1 MKKIVKEDYK
11 NNAGPLQDPNLRG
24 SDGQPIKFTNV
35 AQLPDDIARNWNEI
49 ALSRK
54 SFQELLTYAEKYIQI
69 DNKLKQSLE
78 TQFQGDE
85 RAKTRAKSRLISR
98 LTTTPGRA
106 ASKIAAYR
114 QRQQQDPEVAQDAQP
129 QSDDESDIV
138 SFRDIFQTVPEDER
152 RNFQS
157 QLDINIALGD
167 ALGTSGLKI
176 DSDSVNANLLKAA
189 LLAVFKTNTVDRLMA
204 QINNKTLVQENLS
217 LNNASSKD
225 MTKLEEMLHDFYPY
239 AKKRLGFDK
248 PVGVNLV
255 SDPKNAKNPFGKTAY
270 YNPQD
275 MEITIFV
282 DGRHVKD
289 ILRSF
294 SHELVHHTQNC
305 RGDLNHSNDNAPG
318 YAQRDPHMRKMEGEA
333 YLLGNGFLVR
343 DYEDQLKEKKTMKED
358 MIREAVTQI
367 IEKLTA
373 EGKVPPQLAPFVK
386 KAKDKA
392 KDKPAKAKKAGGSKP
407 DFLDLDKDGDKEESM
422 KSAAADAKVK
432 KEEIDENE
440 EINEEEVEERVKKD
454 LPDRVQGREA
464 GRRLKVA
471 ESVEYKKSNASKK
484 EQLLYERL
492 KNMWAK

>member
-204 QINNKTLVQENLS
+204 QI
-217 LNNASSKD
+217 
-225 MTKLEEMLHDFYPY
+225 
-239 AKKRLGFDK
+239 
-248 PVGVNLV
+248 
-255 SDPKNAKNPFGKTAY
+255 
-270 YNPQD
+270 
-275 MEITIFV
+275 
-282 DGRHVKD
+282 
-289 ILRSF
+289 
-294 SHELVHHTQNC
+294 
-305 RGDLNHSNDNAPG
+305 
-318 YAQRDPHMRKMEGEA
+318 
-333 YLLGNGFLVR
+333 
-343 DYEDQLKEKKTMKED
+343 
-358 MIREAVTQI
+358 
-367 IEKLTA
+367 
-373 EGKVPPQLAPFVK
+373 
-386 KAKDKA
+386 
-392 KDKPAKAKKAGGSKP
+392 
-407 DFLDLDKDGDKEESM
+407 
-422 KSAAADAKVK
+422 
-432 KEEIDENE
+432 
-440 EINEEEVEERVKKD
+440 
-454 LPDRVQGREA
+454 
-464 GRRLKVA
+464 
-471 ESVEYKKSNASKK
+471 
-484 EQLLYERL
+484 
-492 KNMWAK
+492 